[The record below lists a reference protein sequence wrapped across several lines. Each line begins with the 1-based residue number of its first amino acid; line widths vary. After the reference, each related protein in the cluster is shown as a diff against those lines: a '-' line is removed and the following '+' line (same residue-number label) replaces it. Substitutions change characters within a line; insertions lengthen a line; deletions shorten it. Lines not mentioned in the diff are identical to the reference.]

1 MNVLIAGGSG
11 LLGRQITKVL
21 IEQGHNVGWLTRTIK
36 SESQNINQY
45 KWNPSEKQVD
55 QSAIDWSDAIINLAG
70 ESIGEIAWTKAG
82 KDRILRSRIDSVQVL
97 ADAIFKRLTPLTS
110 FVGVSGA
117 GFYGSSS
124 KPKKETDL
132 AGSDFPAMV
141 ALKWED
147 EYNKIRESK
156 PQHYTILR
164 LAVVLSMEGGALPKI
179 VQPIQWGIGASLGTG
194 NQPFNWIHLEDAAR
208 IFTEALKWNGI
219 FNVSAPDSVNNRE
232 LTETIAHQLKKP
244 LILPSVPSFVLK
256 LALGDR
262 SLLVLDGNVSDL
274 SKLADTG
281 YQFRFKT
288 IKSAIENILNQ
299 RD

>member
-1 MNVLIAGGSG
+1 M
-11 LLGRQITKVL
+11 LGRQITKVL